1 MSSLKQQIFSFIA
14 ITGIHIGIVAV
25 AFSSQLIL
33 QNIVSIG
40 VVLIVFVL
48 STLITSTGK
57 ISNPETSAQKFL
69 LGTTVQML
77 VALFFVLIAR
87 FTATDHFK
95 SMSIHFLI
103 LFFAFLATQAYFLVK
118 RVRQTKS

>member
-14 ITGIHIGIVAV
+14 ITGLHIGIVAL

-33 QNIVSIG
+33 PNIVSIG

-57 ISNPETSAQKFL
+57 VDNPEANVQKFL

-77 VALFFVLIAR
+77 ASMFFLLISKFA
-87 FTATDHFK
+87 DKEHFK
-95 SMSIHFLI
+95 SMCIHYMI
-103 LFFAFLATQAYFLVK
+103 LFFAFLIVQAYFLLK
-118 RVRQTKS
+118 RVRQTK

>member
-14 ITGIHIGIVAV
+14 ITGLHIGIVAL

-33 QNIVSIG
+33 PNIVSIG

-57 ISNPETSAQKFL
+57 INNPETSAQKFL

-77 VALFFVLIAR
+77 VSLFFILIAK
-87 FTATDHFK
+87 FADKTHFK
-95 SMSIHFLI
+95 MMSIHYMI
-103 LFFAFLATQAYFLVK
+103 LFFAFLITQVYFLLK
-118 RVRQTKS
+118 RVRQTK